1 MRTTDVVIKIIII
14 TVIITL
20 TRDWSRVYAKT
31 ISFIEVHKHYTE
43 SNIKQQPEEK
53 KLKTVGYIPLTI
65 DSYTMNGQMGDTD
78 PCSDLSC

>member
-43 SNIKQQPEEK
+43 SNLKQQPEEK
-53 KLKTVGYIPLTI
+53 KLKTVGYNTTYHRQL
-65 DSYTMNGQMGDTD
+65 YHEWTD
-78 PCSDLSC
+78 GRY